1 MAHFYPVATT
11 PGTVSS
17 DDVAAARAL
26 IRDVISDTPVLH
38 SRVLSETVAGPVFL
52 KCENLQ
58 RTGSFKVR
66 GAYSRIAR
74 LSDAERARGVVAASA
89 GNHAQ
94 GVAFA
99 AGRLGCAATVVM
111 PAGAPLPKVQAT
123 RGYGAD
129 VILHGTCVE
138 DALGEALAFAE
149 RTGAVFIHP
158 YDHPDIVAGQGTLG
172 FEIIEQCP
180 QVRTV
185 VVPVGGGGLAA
196 GITVAVKGLDP
207 EIQVVGAQAEA
218 VAPYPASLA
227 AGHPLSVQASP
238 TMADGIAVSRPGDIP
253 FGILSGYAA
262 RVVTVSEESLSRG
275 LLLCLE
281 RAKQVV
287 EPAGAAAVAALLEH
301 PRDFVPPVVVVL
313 SGGNID
319 PLLLSKLLRHGLT
332 AAGRYLAFRCRL
344 PDHPGSL
351 AKLLRRPGRPRRE
364 RARGRARATG
374 PAAARGRGRGGPAG
388 GDPRT
393 RALRGGHRRA
403 ARGRLHARLRLSRR
417 PPSAP
422 PCQRPGDDG
431 QVEDERE
438 PADRADAEGGA
449 AHGIGE
455 VVPLQAHDA
464 DGDDHAQGTGRGR

>member
-1 MAHFYPVATT
+1 MATRTALGLPDFERARERLDGVAR
-11 PGTVSS
+11 V
-17 DDVAAARAL
+17 
-26 IRDVISDTPVLH
+26 TPVY
-38 SRVLSETVAGPVFL
+38 SSETLSQLTGRQVWL
-52 KCENLQ
+52 KAENLQ

-66 GAYSRIAR
+66 GAYARIAR

-111 PAGAPLPKVQAT
+111 PAGAPLPKVLAT

-138 DALGEALAFAE
+138 DAVAEALAFAE

-158 YDHPDIVAGQGTLG
+158 YDHPDVVAGQGTLG

-185 VVPVGGGGLAA
+185 VIPVGGGGLAA
-196 GITVAVKGLDP
+196 GVTVAIKGLDP
-207 EIQVVGAQAEA
+207 AIEVVGVQAEA
-218 VAPYPASLA
+218 VAPYPGSLA
-227 AGHPLSVQASP
+227 AGHPVSVQASP

-253 FGILSGYAA
+253 FGILSGYAG

-275 LLLCLE
+275 LVLCLE

-287 EPAGAAAVAALLEH
+287 EPAGAAGVAALLEH
-301 PRDFVPPVVVVL
+301 ARDFVPPVVVVL

-351 AKLLRRPGRPRRE
+351 AKLLADLADLGANVLEVGHERLAPRLHVDE
-364 RARGRARATG
+364 VEVVVQVETRGPEHCG
-374 PAAARGRGRGGPAG
+374 EVIG
-388 GDPRT
+388 
-393 RALRGGHRRA
+393 ALRA
-403 ARGRLHARLRLSRR
+403 AGYTLAF
-417 PPSAP
+417 A
-422 PCQRPGDDG
+422 
-431 QVEDERE
+431 
-438 PADRADAEGGA
+438 
-449 AHGIGE
+449 
-455 VVPLQAHDA
+455 
-464 DGDDHAQGTGRGR
+464 

>member
-1 MAHFYPVATT
+1 VAHFYPVATT
-11 PGTVSS
+11 PGTVSP
-17 DDVAAARAL
+17 DDVVAARKL
-26 IRDVISDTPVLH
+26 ISDVISDTPVLH
-38 SRVLSETVAGPVFL
+38 SRALSETVAGPVFL

-66 GAYSRIAR
+66 GAYFRIAR

-111 PAGAPLPKVQAT
+111 PEGAPLPKVQAT

-129 VILHGTCVE
+129 VILHGNSVE
-138 DALGEALAFAE
+138 NAVSEALAIAQ

-158 YDHPDIVAGQGTLG
+158 YGHPDVVAGQGTVGL
-172 FEIIEQCP
+172 EIIEQCP

-196 GITVAVKGLDP
+196 GVMVAVKALDP
-207 EIQVVGAQAEA
+207 GIEVVGAQAE
-218 VAPYPASLA
+218 VCAPYPGSLA
-227 AGHPLSVQASP
+227 AGHPVPVQPSP
-238 TMADGIAVSRPGDIP
+238 TMADGIAVSCPGDVP
-253 FGILSGYAA
+253 FGILSGHAA

-301 PRDFVPPVVVVL
+301 PRDFVPPVAVLL

-344 PDHPGSL
+344 PDRPGSL
-351 AKLLRRPGRPRRE
+351 AKLLGDLADIGANVLDVAHERLAPRLHVDE
-364 RARGRARATG
+364 AEVVLQVETRGPEHCGEVIA
-374 PAAARGRGRGGPAG
+374 
-388 GDPRT
+388 
-393 RALRGGHRRA
+393 ALRA
-403 ARGRLHARLRLSRR
+403 AGYTLAF
-417 PPSAP
+417 A
-422 PCQRPGDDG
+422 
-431 QVEDERE
+431 
-438 PADRADAEGGA
+438 
-449 AHGIGE
+449 
-455 VVPLQAHDA
+455 
-464 DGDDHAQGTGRGR
+464 